1 MTNDTKVDARLDA
14 TLDVIQIRKVDVTPN
29 TKLDAKRDSTLDT
42 NISAKLTDTI
52 LGPKLNTTDGAI
64 VDTNLVS

>member
-1 MTNDTKVDARLDA
+1 MQYKSLKIDV
-14 TLDVIQIRKVDVTPN
+14 TLD

-64 VDTNLVS
+64 VDVKLVS